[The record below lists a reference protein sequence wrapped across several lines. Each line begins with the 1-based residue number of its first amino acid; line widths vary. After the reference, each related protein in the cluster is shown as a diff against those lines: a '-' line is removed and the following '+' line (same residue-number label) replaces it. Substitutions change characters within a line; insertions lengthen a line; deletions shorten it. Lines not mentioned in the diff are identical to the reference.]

1 MTNYQT
7 FDGKEFT
14 FEGKCNYILARDCKS
29 KSFSIHLVNKYQ
41 NETLNLE
48 MKNNSSIAGSSL
60 MIKIDEI
67 KVRLGALGR
76 VNVGRK
82 RVRLPHLRL
91 GVLSIVRDAHKVVV
105 RANIGKCLLKILKIL
120 YKFIQYYFKF

>member
-48 MKNNSSIAGSSL
+48 MKNNSSVAGSSL

-105 RANIGKCLLKILKIL
+105 RANIGK
-120 YKFIQYYFKF
+120 